1 MGFLPGITSIIN
13 PVTQIFIKTPTITTQ
28 ENPMIRPTP
37 LQAIVIIKKFEG
49 LRLRAY
55 PDSDGIWTIG
65 FGEIAGVKEGDV
77 ITEEQADDYLR
88 EYLQGIGTKILKIVR
103 CPLNNNQYSA
113 LLSFVYNCGLGA
125 FESSTL
131 LKLINT
137 KETAQLTQEFVKW
150 DKDEKG
156 TVLPG
161 LYARRMAEASLYF
174 TPISEIN

>member
-1 MGFLPGITSIIN
+1 
-13 PVTQIFIKTPTITTQ
+13 
-28 ENPMIRPTP
+28 
-37 LQAIVIIKKFEG
+37 
-49 LRLRAY
+49 
-55 PDSDGIWTIG
+55 
-65 FGEIAGVKEGDV
+65 
-77 ITEEQADDYLR
+77 
-88 EYLQGIGTKILKIVR
+88 KILKIVR